1 MRSFW
6 HLVMAAVLCASW
18 IDGVALAD
26 ETYSLY
32 GKVVNSVDGTPIRSA
47 LVQLNGPT
55 KVSALTGNDGG
66 FVFSKLAAGDFVV
79 SARKP
84 GYFASEI
91 GEPLGAVEAR
101 VQVNART
108 QELSL
113 PLIPEG
119 ILYGKIVDE
128 KGEPIEG
135 LEVLAKPK
143 YGRAAPGNAG
153 FEHTAT
159 TNENGEYRM
168 AELQPGSYYLIEA
181 RKTAQ
186 GEGEMSWAVR
196 RLGTGIP
203 INFYPGALEA
213 AQAAT
218 IRVLPGSSQKV
229 DWRIPHQPVYQI
241 AGRVRVKGDARNVLI
256 MLMSFYN
263 EQPFGMVPPEADGSF
278 VFSGVAPGRYVV
290 AAFQPENQEQYQGE
304 NQVAQNPQMGVKL
317 ITVNENLQNVILQM
331 FPETQKPIHFKE
343 EYSHKAAAPAGTEL
357 TDQSAPANVSFLRA
371 DLPEAVTF
379 LLSERPAEWNNEKK
393 ELRVAL
399 EPGTY
404 RIDVNAPQKIYVASA
419 MSGGTD
425 LLKEDLVVGPEESL
439 EPIELV
445 LRDDSASLTGTVH
458 LDGKGTQGRV
468 VLVAENAPRQAVIA
482 AAAAD
487 GRFQFDNLAPGRYYL
502 LALKNGIEL
511 DLQDQGTLRRIQGLG
526 QSVELDP
533 DATARVEPEL
543 KKWDE

>member
-6 HLVMAAVLCASW
+6 HLVMATVLCATW
-18 IDGVALAD
+18 VGGVALAG
-26 ETYSLY
+26 ETYSLR
-32 GKVVNSVDGTPIRSA
+32 GKVVNTVDGTPIRGA
-47 LVQLNGPT
+47 LVQLSGPT
-55 KVSALTGNDGG
+55 KVSVLSGNDGG
-66 FVFSKLAAGDFVV
+66 FVFSELAAGDFLV

-101 VQVNART
+101 VQVNAST

-119 ILYGKIVDE
+119 IVYGKIVDE
-128 KGEPIEG
+128 RGEPIEG
-135 LEVLAKPK
+135 LEVLAKPR
-143 YGRAAPGNAG
+143 YRMVAPGNAG

-168 AELQPGSYYLIEA
+168 AELRPGSYYLIEA
-181 RKTAQ
+181 MKTVQ
-186 GEGEMSWAVR
+186 GEEEMSRAAR
-196 RLGTGIP
+196 RVSTGIP

-218 IRVLPGSSQKV
+218 IRVLPGSSQQI
-229 DWRIPHQPVYQI
+229 DWRIPRQPVYQI
-241 AGRVRVKGDARNVLI
+241 AGRVRLKGDAGNVLI
-256 MLMSFYN
+256 VLMSCYN
-263 EQPFGMVPPEADGSF
+263 EQPFGLVTPEADGSF

-290 AAFQPENQEQYQGE
+290 AAVQPENQEENQGE
-304 NQVAQNPQMGVKL
+304 NQVPQNLQMAVKV
-317 ITVNENLQNVILQM
+317 ITVNGNLQNVILQM

-343 EYSHKAAAPAGTEL
+343 EYSHKAAVPAGREE
-357 TDQSAPANVSFLRA
+357 TDESAPATVSFLRA
-371 DLPEAVTF
+371 DLPEAVAF
-379 LLSERPAEWNNEKK
+379 WLSDRPAEWSNEKK

-404 RIDVNAPQKIYVASA
+404 RIGVDAPPKIYVASA

-425 LLKEDLVVGPEESL
+425 LLKEDLVVAPGESQ
-439 EPIELV
+439 EPIELA

-458 LDGKGTQGRV
+458 TDGRVTQGRV
-468 VLVAENAPRQAVIA
+468 VLVPENAPRQAATA
-482 AAAAD
+482 AVGAD
-487 GRFQFDNLAPGRYYL
+487 GRFQFDNLAPGRYCL
-502 LALKNGIEL
+502 LALKNGAEL

-526 QSVELDP
+526 ESVELQP
-533 DATARVEPEL
+533 DATARVELDL